1 MNIVTGLGWALVHF
15 VWQGAVIGLLTALAL
30 HLSQSAR
37 IRYGLSCLAMAL
49 MGLCFVVTVV
59 VSTPLRALSVPH
71 TLAVQVA
78 GAGGASQFVSGAT
91 DLGSVLPWV
100 VSLWIA
106 GVILLGLYRIGG
118 WLMLR
123 RMRRSGVCAVTQG
136 WQTRVSEL
144 ALRMR
149 VSKPVEL
156 LESSLVEVPVVMGW
170 LRPVLL
176 MPVGMLAGMPVS
188 QVEAIL
194 LHELAHVVRQDAF
207 VNLMQT
213 AVESLFFYHPAVWW
227 TSRVIREEREKCC
240 DDLVVAMQGDAH
252 NYALALLTLE
262 ERRTFRQQLVMA
274 ANGGDLMNRVRRLMQ
289 QPEEPGGVAGLCVS
303 LAILLSVFCV
313 FAFAQAKL
321 PLDDAWLKSE
331 VTYIIE
337 DREKA
342 AYAGLKSDEER
353 TKFIEQFWLR
363 RDPTPAT
370 PENEFK
376 IEHYRRIAY
385 ANKKFASKLEGWK
398 TDRGRVY
405 ILYGPPDELEKHP
418 ERNKEN
424 WLYRQIP
431 GKGSNVIVSFTYKN
445 GEYVWDSDPSVR
457 H

>member
-1 MNIVTGLGWALVHF
+1 MNIITGLGWALVHF

-30 HLSQSAR
+30 LLSQNAR

-49 MGLCFVVTVV
+49 MVLCFVGTVV
-59 VSTPLRALSVPH
+59 VSTPLRALSATE
-71 TLAVQVA
+71 TLAVQA
-78 GAGGASQFVSGAT
+78 RGAGGASRFVSDAK
-91 DLGSVLPWV
+91 DLGSVLPWLV
-100 VSLWIA
+100 GLWLV
-106 GVILLGLYRIGG
+106 GVFLLGLYRIGG
-118 WLMLR
+118 WVMMQRMRRFGVCAATGEWQSRVVELAR
-123 RMRRSGVCAVTQG
+123 RMRVLKSVQ
-136 WQTRVSEL
+136 
-144 ALRMR
+144 
-149 VSKPVEL
+149 L

-170 LRPVLL
+170 LRPMLL
-176 MPVGMLAGMPVS
+176 MPVGMLAGLPVA

-194 LHELAHVVRQDAF
+194 LHELAHVVRQDAL

-213 AVESLFFYHPAVWW
+213 AVESVLFYHPAVWW
-227 TSRVIREEREKCC
+227 TSRMMREEREKCC

-252 NYALALLTLE
+252 AYAVALLTLE
-262 ERRTFRQQLVMA
+262 ERRTVQQELVMA

-289 QPEEPGGVAGLCVS
+289 QPEEPGGIAGLFVS
-303 LAILLSVFCV
+303 LVILLSVFCV
-313 FAFAQAKL
+313 FAFAQAKQS
-321 PLDDAWLKSE
+321 PYDAWLKSD
-331 VTYIIE
+331 VAYIIE

-342 AYAGLKSDEER
+342 KFEGLKTEEER

-376 IEHYRRIAY
+376 LEHYRRIAY
-385 ANKKFASKLEGWK
+385 VNKKFASKLEGWQ

-424 WLYRQIP
+424 WLYHQIP
-431 GKGSNVIVSFTYKN
+431 GKGANVIVSFTYKN